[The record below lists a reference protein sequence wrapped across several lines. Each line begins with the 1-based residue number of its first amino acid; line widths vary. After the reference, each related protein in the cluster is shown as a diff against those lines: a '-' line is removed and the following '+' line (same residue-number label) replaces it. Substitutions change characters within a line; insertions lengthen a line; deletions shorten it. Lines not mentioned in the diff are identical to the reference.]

1 MNMNLKNPTSSNF
14 LRRLMQIF
22 AGLLFILIIFL
33 IASNILTR
41 DDQHSGNVSFF
52 AAKRGPLTISVIES
66 GTINNREKV
75 VIKSKVEGKTTILFL
90 ISEGTHVRKGELLI
104 KLDASRLQEEKM
116 QQQITILNAEAAY
129 IRARE
134 NLTVTKSQAESDI
147 AKAKLDY
154 NFAQVDLKKDLEG
167 EYPMAL
173 QQAEAEIT
181 VAKEELQ
188 RAEEKLEW
196 SQRLHRDG
204 YITLTELHAD
214 ELAAKRKKID
224 MQLAESTLELLKEFT
239 HKRKFKELKSNL
251 EQAKRALDRV
261 KRKTVADVVQDE
273 AELKAK
279 ESELKRQQWKLK
291 KISDQIAKCRITAPV
306 EGMVVYAT
314 TGKSKK
320 RTKGPMEEGL
330 EVQEG
335 QELIHLPTT
344 SSMMA
349 EVNIRESSLIKVR
362 QGMPARITVDAMPG
376 KVFYG
381 RLGKID
387 PLPDPTMA
395 WLNPDMKVYPSEFY
409 LDGDASVLRRGVRG
423 RVEIIVEEYSDMIYI
438 PVQSVARVKGRP
450 VVYVAGSNGPERR
463 EVESGMD
470 NNRMIRI
477 VRGLS
482 EGEKVLL
489 APPLAPSEAPLQEKR
504 AAELERQAESSGLTS
519 TKGPVSKQIVS
530 VPQEEKKGALEETP
544 SDVSENAKAQGK

>member
-22 AGLLFILIIFL
+22 AGLLFILIIFFV
-33 IASNILTR
+33 ASNILTR
-41 DDQHSGNVSFF
+41 DDQDSGSVSVF
-52 AAKRGPLTISVIES
+52 AVKRGPLTISVTGS
-66 GTINNREKV
+66 GTINNREKLM
-75 VIKSKVEGKTTILFL
+75 IKSKVEGKTTILFL
-90 ISEGTHVRKGELLI
+90 ISEGTHVRKGDLLI
-104 KLDASRLQEEKM
+104 KLDASRLEQEKM
-116 QQQITILNAEAAY
+116 QQQITVLNAEAAY
-129 IRARE
+129 IHARE
-134 NLTVTKSQAESDI
+134 NLAVTKSQAESDI
-147 AKAKLDY
+147 ARAKLDY

-167 EYPMAL
+167 EYPQEL
-173 QQAEAEIT
+173 QQGEAEIT

-196 SQRLHRDG
+196 SQRLHREG
-204 YITLTELHAD
+204 YITLMELQAD
-214 ELAAKRKKID
+214 ELAAKRKKLD
-224 MQLAESTLELLKEFT
+224 MQLAESKLELLKEFT
-239 HKRKFKELKSNL
+239 HKRKLKELESNL
-251 EQAKRALDRV
+251 EQTKRALDRV
-261 KRKTVADVVQDE
+261 KRKAVADILQTE

-320 RTKGPMEEGL
+320 GTKGPLEEGL
-330 EVQEG
+330 EIQEG

-362 QGMPARITVDAMPG
+362 QGMPARITVDATPG

-395 WLNPDMKVYPSEFY
+395 WLNPDMKVYPSEIY
-409 LDGDASVLRRGVRG
+409 IDGDASVLRPGMTC
-423 RVEIIVEEYSDMIYI
+423 RVEIIVKEYSDIIYI
-438 PVQSVARVKGRP
+438 PVQSVFRVKGRH
-450 VVYVAGSNGPERR
+450 VVYVERSNGSERR
-463 EVESGMD
+463 EVEIGMD

-489 APPLAPSEAPLQEKR
+489 APPLAPSEAPLQEERPVELKR
-504 AAELERQAESSGLTS
+504 PAESSGLTS
-519 TKGPVSKQIVS
+519 TKGPVSKQKVS
-530 VPQEEKKGALEETP
+530 VPQEEEKNTLEETP